1 MVLKGVILAGG
12 TGSRLFPLTRLM
24 NKHLLPVG
32 RQPMI
37 VHGIQKLKDAGIDH
51 IHIVLSKQST
61 GLYTDYLGNGSEWGV
76 HLSYIVQENAS
87 GIAQALSLVEPF
99 LASDEQIVV
108 LLGDNL
114 FKDSLRMFVDNFIV
128 QGKGGRVILKHVVD
142 PRRYGVPIFTG
153 NTISRIEEKP
163 SHPQSSYCVTGI
175 YMYDMTVFQL
185 IHKVKPSDRGELEI
199 TDVNNEYARLGQLS
213 YDIMDGW
220 WTDAGTFDSLREAD
234 SMLGNGDEQ

>member
-37 VHGIQKLKDAGIDH
+37 VHGIQKLKEAGIDH

-61 GLYTDYLGNGSEWGV
+61 GLYTNYLGNGSEWGV
-76 HLSYIVQENAS
+76 HLSYIIQERAS

-99 LASDEQIVV
+99 LAEDEKFVV

-114 FKDSLRMFVDNFIV
+114 FEDSLISFVDNFIV
-128 QGKGGRVILKHVVD
+128 QGKGARVILKNVLD
-142 PRRYGVPIFTG
+142 PCRYGVPIFSG
-153 NTISRIEEKP
+153 DTIMHIEEKP
-163 SHPQSSYCVTGI
+163 SNPQSSYCVTGI
-175 YMYDMTVFQL
+175 YMYDMTVFPY
-185 IHKVKPSDRGELEI
+185 IHKAKPSERGELEI
-199 TDVNNEYARLGQLS
+199 TDVNNEYAHSGQLS

-220 WTDAGTFDSLREAD
+220 WTDAGTFDSLREAGM
-234 SMLGNGDEQ
+234 MLGIGDEQ